1 MPKPTILQ
9 LDQNYMF
16 LSYFEMAYEPDDIL
30 AAFGCS
36 LEKVTFD
43 FPELDASGI
52 EMIINGLAAAIE
64 VGNACI
70 CV

>member
-1 MPKPTILQ
+1 MPKNVILQ
-9 LDQNYMF
+9 PGQSYTF

-36 LEKVTFD
+36 LERVTFD
-43 FPELDASGI
+43 FPELDAGGI

-64 VGNACI
+64 VGNAGI
-70 CV
+70 RV